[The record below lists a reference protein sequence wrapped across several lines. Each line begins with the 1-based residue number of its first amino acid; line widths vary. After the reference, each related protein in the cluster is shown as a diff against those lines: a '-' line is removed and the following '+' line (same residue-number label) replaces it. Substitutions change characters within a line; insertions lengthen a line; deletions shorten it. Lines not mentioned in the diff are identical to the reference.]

1 LQRKT
6 TKLTFAAM
14 GKNKLARFE
23 QNLTFK
29 NMVQLPE
36 SMAGKWSDF
45 FENNKSI
52 TLELACGH
60 GAYTVGLARLFPER
74 NFIGIDRKGA
84 RMWKGAKTAIE
95 ENLDNAAFMRIQIDH
110 CAEHFGP
117 NEVDEI
123 WITFADPQPNKDR
136 KKLTHPMFLTRY
148 KQFLKPNGIINLKT
162 DDDHLYEYT
171 LDLIKEKKYKLL
183 ENKNDIYNW
192 EDITEELKI
201 KTYYELK
208 WLQIGK
214 TIKYLKFRI

>member
-1 LQRKT
+1 
-6 TKLTFAAM
+6 M

-36 SMAGKWSDF
+36 PMAGKWSEF
-45 FENNKSI
+45 FGNQNPI

-60 GAYTVGLARLFPER
+60 GAYTVGLARLFPDR
-74 NFIGIDRKGA
+74 NFIGIDHKGA

-110 CAEHFGP
+110 CAIHFAS

-136 KKLTHPMFLTRY
+136 KKLTHPMFLERY
-148 KQFLKPNGIINLKT
+148 KMFLKRDGIINLKT
-162 DDDHLYEYT
+162 DDDHLYEFT
-171 LDLIKEKKYKLL
+171 LDLIKEKNYELL
-183 ENKNDIYNW
+183 ENQNDIYNW
-192 EDITEELKI
+192 PDISEELKI

-208 WLQIGK
+208 WLEKGK

>member
-1 LQRKT
+1 
-6 TKLTFAAM
+6 M

-36 SMAGKWSDF
+36 SMSGKWYEF
-45 FENNKSI
+45 FGNQNPI

-60 GAYTVGLARLFPER
+60 GAYTVGLARLFPDR

-110 CAEHFGP
+110 CAEHFAP

-171 LDLIKEKKYKLL
+171 LDLIKEKKYELL
-183 ENKNDIYNW
+183 ENQNDIYNW
-192 EDITEELKI
+192 PDITEELKI

-208 WLQIGK
+208 WLEKGK
-214 TIKYLKFRI
+214 TIKYVKFRI

>member
-1 LQRKT
+1 
-6 TKLTFAAM
+6 M

-36 SMAGKWSDF
+36 SMAGKWNDF
-45 FENNKSI
+45 FENKKPI

-84 RMWKGAKTAIE
+84 RMWKGAKTAID

-110 CAEHFGP
+110 CAEHFAP

-148 KQFLKPNGIINLKT
+148 KQFLKPDGIINLKT

-171 LDLIKEKKYKLL
+171 LDLIKEKNYELL
-183 ENKNDIYNW
+183 ENQNDIYNW

>member
-1 LQRKT
+1 
-6 TKLTFAAM
+6 M

-36 SMAGKWSDF
+36 SMAGKWNDF
-45 FENNKSI
+45 FKNTKLI

-95 ENLDNAAFMRIQIDH
+95 ENLDNAAFIRIQIDH
-110 CAEHFGP
+110 CAEHFSA

-136 KKLTHPMFLTRY
+136 KKLTHPMFLARY
-148 KQFLKPNGIINLKT
+148 KQFLKLDGIINLKT

-171 LDLIKEKKYKLL
+171 LDLITEKNYELL
-183 ENKNDIYNW
+183 ENQNDIYNW
-192 EDITEELKI
+192 DDITEELKI
-201 KTYYELK
+201 KTYYEQK

>member
-1 LQRKT
+1 
-6 TKLTFAAM
+6 M

-36 SMAGKWSDF
+36 SMCGKWQDF
-45 FENNKSI
+45 FGNQNPL

-84 RMWKGAKTAIE
+84 RMWKGAKTAME
-95 ENLDNAAFMRIQIDH
+95 ENLENAAFMRIQIDH
-110 CAEHFGP
+110 CAEHFAP

-148 KQFLKPNGIINLKT
+148 KQFLKTNGIINLKT

-171 LDLIKEKKYKLL
+171 LDLIKEKKYELL
-183 ENKNDIYNW
+183 ENQNDIYNW
-192 EDITEELKI
+192 PDLSEELKI
-201 KTYYELK
+201 KTYYETK
-208 WLQIGK
+208 WLEKGK

>member
-1 LQRKT
+1 
-6 TKLTFAAM
+6 M

-36 SMAGKWSDF
+36 SMAGKWHDF
-45 FENNKSI
+45 FGNQNPI

-60 GAYTVGLARLFPER
+60 GAYTVGLARLFPNR

-110 CAEHFGP
+110 CAEHFAP

-148 KQFLKPNGIINLKT
+148 KQFLKPDGIINLKT

-171 LDLIKEKKYKLL
+171 LDLIKERNYELL
-183 ENKNDIYNW
+183 ENQNDIYNW
-192 EDITEELKI
+192 PEITEELKI

-208 WLQIGK
+208 WLEKGK

>member
-1 LQRKT
+1 
-6 TKLTFAAM
+6 M

>member
-1 LQRKT
+1 
-6 TKLTFAAM
+6 M

-208 WLQIGK
+208 WLKIGK

>member
-1 LQRKT
+1 
-6 TKLTFAAM
+6 M

-84 RMWKGAKTAIE
+84 RMWKGAKTAID

-110 CAEHFGP
+110 CAEHFAP

-148 KQFLKPNGIINLKT
+148 KQFLKPDGIINLKT

-171 LDLIKEKKYKLL
+171 LDLIKEKNYELL
-183 ENKNDIYNW
+183 ENQNDIYNW

>member
-1 LQRKT
+1 
-6 TKLTFAAM
+6 M

-148 KQFLKPNGIINLKT
+148 KKFLKPNGIINLKT